1 MKDSLPETGQPSQ
14 TGGSVRCRMSVPAGR
29 HDAESLRPAFA
40 GKQRN
45 RPHNRTN
52 LIFLQKKY
60 GYGAGFAADKAGLF
74 SPEKVPPA
82 FSAGGPQ
89 ASRQNTSYLISM

>member
-1 MKDSLPETGQPSQ
+1 MKYSMPETGQPSQ
-14 TGGSVRCRMSVPAGR
+14 TGGSVRCRMSVPAGH
-29 HDAESLRPAFA
+29 HDAGSLRPSFA

-60 GYGAGFAADKAGLF
+60 GYGAGFAAVRAGLF
-74 SPEKVPPA
+74 SPEKA
-82 FSAGGPQ
+82 THASSAGGPQ
-89 ASRQNTSYLISM
+89 ASRQNTRCLRSM